1 MPVSAVWFDFEDA
14 RYGVI
19 TLDGVALLGEE
30 QLDGI
35 VLAHA
40 WQLNDRPMLSYVF
53 VGGRPD
59 LSNLYEAHGELE
71 IGYDEDLLLID
82 IQREVTTIPYNRPV
96 FRRSGLV
103 RGGMIS
109 LPPGFD
115 ADRYGS
121 VQEAQEK
128 CDQLLRKLDG
138 AGLDRYRRRFDPESL
153 AIMGRLGEPDKRIY
167 FWLAERSVA
176 GARRREFARTF
187 PMLMPTVW
195 AFGAGDCRKA
205 IDDGVSILHSLNATI
220 HLQNPQSGPCK
231 VTPGHLRA
239 LRQADWGIERNA
251 SSFQQMLP
259 HIPPN
264 KIPID
269 RESVR
274 ACEKLSNLW
283 AAVNTAT
290 AGRSYQTLLNGLDQD
305 WAGSLDTMRAEFGR
319 RLDRVDAPWFFD
331 PVDHFFNRVLIPA
344 IALTHLDLATWPV
357 NSALEALSSKLVYRD
372 LNIAGMLRQSERWH
386 ASISLANPKCDPAL
400 TWDRLFGDY
409 VCEETGLA
417 ITCLGSSREL
427 VDEGSPDKDADGF
440 RGLSHCV
447 ASYDE
452 RCARYECAILSIR
465 EQDDGAKGMRVSTVE
480 LGINAGGV
488 LTVIQHASFENLAP
502 SEAAEMALARY
513 MDAVNSGEV
522 MGYASRLTM
531 AVPAIPGAWEAAHGH
546 VGVPRMDRT
555 QREAAWALWRPL
567 LSRDFRSMSLDDFA
581 TWLINHPKLQ
591 IQAAA

>member
-1 MPVSAVWFDFEDA
+1 MPVSAVWFDFDDT
-14 RYGVI
+14 RHGVI
-19 TLDGVALLGEE
+19 TLDGIALLGEPK
-30 QLDGI
+30 LDGI

-40 WQLNDRPMLSYVF
+40 WNLHGRPMLSYAF

-59 LSNLYEAHGELE
+59 LSNLFEAHGELE
-71 IGYDEDLLLID
+71 VGYDEDLLLID
-82 IQREVTTIPYNRPV
+82 IQREITTVTYRRPA

-103 RGGMIS
+103 RGSMIS
-109 LPPGFD
+109 VPPGFD
-115 ADRYGS
+115 PDRYES
-121 VQEAQEK
+121 EKEAQAK
-128 CDQLLRKLDG
+128 CDELLIKLDS

-153 AIMGRLGEPDKRIY
+153 AIMERLGEPDKRIY
-167 FWLAERSVA
+167 SWLAERSIA

-195 AFGAGDCRKA
+195 AFGAEDCRKA
-205 IDDGVSILHSLNATI
+205 IDDGVSILHSLNANI
-220 HLQNPQSGPCK
+220 HQLNTQSGRCK
-231 VTPGHLRA
+231 VTQGHLRA
-239 LRQADWGIERNA
+239 LRRADWGIERDA
-251 SSFQQMLP
+251 SSFQLMLP

-269 RESVR
+269 RASVR

-283 AAVNTAT
+283 VTANTAI
-290 AGRSYQTLLNGLDQD
+290 AGRSYQTLLNGLDRD
-305 WAGSLDTMRAEFGR
+305 WAGSLDLMRSEFGR

-331 PVDHFFNRVLIPA
+331 PADHFFNRVLVPA
-344 IALTHLDLATWPV
+344 IGRTPPGLATSQV
-357 NSALEALSSKLVYRD
+357 NSVLESLSSKLIYRD
-372 LNIAGMLRQSERWH
+372 LNIAGMIRQSERWH
-386 ASISLANPKCDPAL
+386 AAISLANPKCEPAL

-452 RCARYECAILSIR
+452 RCARYECAILSVR

-480 LGINAGGV
+480 LGINAGGD
-488 LTVIQHASFENLAP
+488 LAVIQHASFENLAP
-502 SEAAEMALARY
+502 SAAAEIALDRY
-513 MDAVNSGEV
+513 MDAVNSGQV
-522 MGYASRLTM
+522 MGCASRLAM
-531 AVPAIPGAWEAAHGH
+531 AVPATPGAWEAGH
-546 VGVPRMDRT
+546 DHVWVPRMDRT
-555 QREAAWALWRPL
+555 QREVAWALWRPL

-581 TWLINHPKLQ
+581 AWLLNHPTLQ
-591 IQAAA
+591 MQAAA